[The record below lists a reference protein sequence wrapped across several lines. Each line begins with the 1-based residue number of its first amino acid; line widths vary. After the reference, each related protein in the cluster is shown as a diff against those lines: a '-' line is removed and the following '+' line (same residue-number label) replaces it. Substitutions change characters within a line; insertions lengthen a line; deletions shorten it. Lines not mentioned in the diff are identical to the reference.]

1 MEDPGEFMRTR
12 NHVNSH
18 NFIWMLIMKKKKR
31 NSTMFTNQERAA
43 DATEANTKDRPT
55 KSPLRC
61 AILTSQDGYFSPIS

>member
-1 MEDPGEFMRTR
+1 
-12 NHVNSH
+12 
-18 NFIWMLIMKKKKR
+18 
-31 NSTMFTNQERAA
+31 MFTNQERAA